1 MAHYNTFRDQI
12 AIAHPAYGYA
22 LWESDPGEQYPPVAV
37 GDVGYIR
44 EGKFRRLFNAL
55 LPANHQSHQRFGVP
69 DGHVPL
75 QLSTPDHV
83 DHATLDPN
91 NFCSHGVI
99 SQSGGSEQGPEYLAA
114 G

>member
-44 EGKFRRLFNAL
+44 EGNFCRLFNAL
-55 LPANHQSHQRFGVP
+55 LPEDHQSHQRFGVSN
-69 DGHVPL
+69 GHEPL
-75 QLSTPDHV
+75 QLSMPDHV
-83 DHATLDPN
+83 DHRTLGPSN
-91 NFCSHGVI
+91 ICSHGVI
-99 SQSGGSEQGPEYLAA
+99 SQSGGSEPEYLAA